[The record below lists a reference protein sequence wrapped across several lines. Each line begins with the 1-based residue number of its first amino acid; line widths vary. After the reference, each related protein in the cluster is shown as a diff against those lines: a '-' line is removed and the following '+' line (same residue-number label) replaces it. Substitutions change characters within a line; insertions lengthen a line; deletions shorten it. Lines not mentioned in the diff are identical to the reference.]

1 VSGRLARWV
10 LRLYP
15 LAFRRRYGEEMRALL
30 DQQQPTASAV
40 LDLLRGA
47 LVAHVRPPAAAID
60 WVDAADRLRASA
72 SGVLICWVLFAAAG
86 FGFYKTT
93 EDRAFSAAGHAH
105 PVLAV
110 AHVAVQSLALIAS
123 AAVVL
128 GALPLIAVALTRAR
142 HDPKLR
148 QIVARAPLPL
158 AVFGALTAVV
168 VAIAHAHPGHHG
180 SGGYGLAVAWG
191 IAGLGCGIACAL
203 LSRAALF
210 AVPASAIR
218 LRLALAGAPAHHRDV
233 EVALL
238 RADEPEHRYRISLP
252 SLAKKAAAL
261 FRISRSCSR
270 TRTRRRRLRELL
282 LLIRGQALTT
292 TLIDLDLLAP
302 ITQRLMRDPE
312 RLRDIDDRA
321 ALTYQLDRLTTELH
335 GIRRTRPWHG
345 HHTLP
350 AGSDKPKRSSV
361 HDPGAFHALQ
371 KRLRTRA
378 GVATGLPRMG

>member
-218 LRLALAGAPAHHRDV
+218 LRLALAGAGIV
-233 EVALL
+233 
-238 RADEPEHRYRISLP
+238 
-252 SLAKKAAAL
+252 AAAML
-261 FRISRSCSR
+261 VIAVA
-270 TRTRRRRLRELL
+270 TVVYT
-282 LLIRGQALTT
+282 
-292 TLIDLDLLAP
+292 
-302 ITQRLMRDPE
+302 
-312 RLRDIDDRA
+312 A
-321 ALTYQLDRLTTELH
+321 ALMVGASRLAAMGNGPFQLLSAGASLILQAVAMLALSALAGTATLRGWRVRDRLT
-335 GIRRTRPWHG
+335 
-345 HHTLP
+345 
-350 AGSDKPKRSSV
+350 A
-361 HDPGAFHALQ
+361 
-371 KRLRTRA
+371 
-378 GVATGLPRMG
+378 